1 MTAARE
7 AIELKKR
14 GRVVAPELMDAVVT
28 GVVDGTAPDDQL
40 AALLMAMFLNGLDRE
55 ETLSLT
61 RAMAASGVQL
71 SFPGCVDKH
80 STGGVGDTIS
90 LCALPIV
97 AAAGVPVAKLAGRA
111 LGAAGGTI
119 DKLEAICGLT
129 CALEPERMR
138 LQVERVGLAIAEA
151 TDAAPA
157 DRRLYAIR
165 DTTGTVDSIP
175 LIAAS
180 VVSKKVATGADAVF
194 YDVKC
199 GTGAFMTTPF
209 AARELADL
217 LVDLTEGLGIRAS
230 AEVTSMDEPLGR
242 MVGNALEVR
251 EAIRFLSGEPVPADL
266 AIMARFVAT
275 RLLELAGAEDAA
287 RRVDVALTSGTA
299 FERLEAMVDAQGGT
313 LDRLPS
319 TAERWTMRADR
330 EGVVRSIDAHR
341 VGTAVLALGG
351 GRQRKGDQVRH
362 EVGVELI
369 AKAGDRVTAG
379 DQLVIV
385 HGRETDDV
393 RALLTSAYVMA

>member
-1 MTAARE
+1 MTATRE
-7 AIELKKR
+7 AIELKKH
-14 GRVVAPELMDAVVT
+14 GLVVPPELMHAVVT
-28 GVVDGTAPDDQL
+28 DVVDGTAPDEQL
-40 AALLMAMFLNGLDRE
+40 ASLLMAIFIRGLDHD
-55 ETLSLT
+55 ETLALT
-61 RAMAASGVQL
+61 HAMAGSGVRL

-80 STGGVGDTIS
+80 STGGVGDKVS

-119 DKLEAICGLT
+119 DKLEAIPGLT
-129 CALEPERMR
+129 CALHPERMHR
-138 LQVERVGLAIAEA
+138 QVERIGLAIAEA

-180 VVSKKVATGADAVF
+180 VVSKKVATGADAVL

-199 GTGAFMTTPF
+199 GTGAFMTTAA

-217 LVDLTEGLGIRAS
+217 LVELTEGLGIRAT
-230 AEVTSMDEPLGR
+230 AEVTPMNEPLGR

-266 AIMARFVAT
+266 DTLARHVAA
-275 RLLELAGAEDAA
+275 RLLELADVEDAA
-287 RRVDVALTSGTA
+287 DRVDAALTSGA
-299 FERLEAMVDAQGGT
+299 ALERLEAMVAAQGGT
-313 LDRLPS
+313 LDHLPS
-319 TAERWTMRADR
+319 SAERWTVHADR
-330 EGVVRSIDAHR
+330 DGVVRTVDAQR

-351 GRQRKGDQVRH
+351 GRQRKGDHVRH
-362 EVGVELI
+362 EVGVELE
-369 AKAGDRVTAG
+369 AKAGDQIAAG
-379 DQLVIV
+379 DPLVIV
-385 HGRETDDV
+385 HGRETDGA
-393 RALLTSAYVMA
+393 RALLAGAYLVI